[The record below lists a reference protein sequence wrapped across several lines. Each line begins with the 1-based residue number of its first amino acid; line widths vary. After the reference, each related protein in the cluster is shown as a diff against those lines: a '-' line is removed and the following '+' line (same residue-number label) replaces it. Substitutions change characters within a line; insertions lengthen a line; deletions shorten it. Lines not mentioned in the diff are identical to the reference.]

1 MTKIRQDAWS
11 QENDQLLA
19 NTVLRHIKDG
29 STQLNA
35 FEEVGDILNRTAAAC
50 GFRWNAV
57 VRNTYQDAIELAKKE
72 RKAKKRSERKK
83 WKQPYPVSLEEAMI
97 APMQDGRETTAIS
110 FSDIIQFLERM
121 KQNYDARKQSF
132 QQLNDMQEQTESLLT
147 ENIQL
152 KKQLEKTEQR
162 LQTVE
167 TDYQTFIQ
175 IMDRARKLTLL
186 EEHDEKRT
194 PMFRMDKNGNL
205 EQYMQG

>member
-1 MTKIRQDAWS
+1 
-11 QENDQLLA
+11 LLA

-57 VRNTYQDAIELAKKE
+57 VRNNYHEAIELAKKE
-72 RKAKKRSERKK
+72 RKARKRSERRK
-83 WKQPYPVSLEEAMI
+83 WKQPYPVSLEQAIIPAKEE
-97 APMQDGRETTAIS
+97 ETGLTTIT
-110 FSDIIQFLERM
+110 FTDIIQFLERM
-121 KQNYDARKQSF
+121 QQNYDARKQSF
-132 QQLNDMQEQTESLLT
+132 QRLNDMQEQTETLLS
-147 ENIQL
+147 ENMQL
-152 KKQLEKTEQR
+152 KKQLEKTEKR

-167 TDYQTFIQ
+167 TDYQTFIE

-186 EEHDEKRT
+186 DEHDEKRT